1 MYKDPR
7 LLDWEAAIAR
17 GGPTWLEIVAS
28 HAHLLSAI
36 EDRNDTQAL
45 TSTNADQPS
54 HRRCNSFRLTRG
66 CVGAVAHA
74 WGLGARR

>member
-7 LLDWEAAIAR
+7 LLDWEAAIAW

-36 EDRNDTQAL
+36 EDRIDTRVTSKTQPTEPSAL
-45 TSTNADQPS
+45 
-54 HRRCNSFRLTRG
+54 
-66 CVGAVAHA
+66 
-74 WGLGARR
+74 